1 MAVDP
6 YGPPEPAPALTVSA
20 GLALPEV
27 QAGQPAVLAGQKG
40 MSRAVRWVHVLE
52 LSHVEGLL
60 RGGELILSTGI
71 GLPTSNEGLRR
82 YVTDLARNAASGLLV
97 QLGERWSALPTALV
111 NAAERASLPLVAL
124 AVEVP
129 FVAITESVH
138 ARIVSSSYAE
148 LRVSERLHALFA
160 RLGTSAV
167 PVQYVL
173 DQVAETAELPTV
185 FESLH
190 HRVLASAAPARS
202 RFTALQ
208 DWERRSRRATDPVEG
223 RWGPERWLVEPVAVS
238 GAAFGRL
245 ILPVPPQQ
253 PATRLQQLAL
263 RRGAEALAL
272 GRLLQSDG
280 ADLEQ
285 TAHARL
291 LEDLAAGRFTDE
303 ADAHLRTQAAGVP
316 TARRNLCAVSLVT
329 SSADPAGPALLLAA
343 AQTRRIGVL
352 ASQTPS
358 GVDALV
364 AGPPSGDLDG
374 TVVALAA
381 EVQRR
386 LGPAGFA
393 VLGRS
398 AQLVD
403 VGQLGAALR
412 EARAAASAGLLGRRR
427 SLTTPTRPAS
437 PRVQVVRLSDTGLD
451 GLLAQLAAD
460 SRVQGFVEEQ
470 LGVLLDGD
478 DDSTLLIAAL
488 RAFLEQ
494 AGNKS
499 LAAQVLGISRPALY
513 ARLERAAGRLR
524 ADLDDVT
531 TRLSLHVALSAWD
544 ALTVPSTARP
554 APRRAQ
560 SAAPAPSRRTRP
572 AR

>member
-20 GLALPEV
+20 VLALPEV
-27 QAGQPAVLAGQKG
+27 QAGQPVVLAGQEG

-364 AGPPSGDLDG
+364 AGPLSRDLDG

-403 VGQLGAALR
+403 VGQLGAA
-412 EARAAASAGLLGRRR
+412 SAGLLARRR
-427 SLTTPTRPAS
+427 SSTTPTRPAS
-437 PRVQVVRLSDTGLD
+437 PRGQVVRLSDTGLD
-451 GLLAQLAAD
+451 GLLAQLTAD